1 MDTLKLKID
10 DELLDVINSSGKFKI
25 EFSHF
30 EITDETKDLLY
41 QISISAEMGY
51 PDILKEYDEVIAELN
66 KLAEDDNYCYYPT
79 FEWELNEEWWY
90 KSAVYEIVENK
101 GYNN

>member
-30 EITDETKDLLY
+30 EETEETNELLGL
-41 QISISAEMGY
+41 IALSEDTN
-51 PDILKEYDEVIAELN
+51 PDISREYDELMEEMKN
-66 KLAEDDNYCYYPT
+66 EFEKGNYCFYPT

-90 KSAVYEIVENK
+90 KWAVYEIVKTN
-101 GYNN
+101 